1 VVGSAVEADFQC
13 QTIGTLLEHHEF
25 EPAVATL
32 VVIAIDR
39 LGGLQRGLVIGSKC
53 LTEEI

>member
-1 VVGSAVEADFQC
+1 MVGSAVEADFQC